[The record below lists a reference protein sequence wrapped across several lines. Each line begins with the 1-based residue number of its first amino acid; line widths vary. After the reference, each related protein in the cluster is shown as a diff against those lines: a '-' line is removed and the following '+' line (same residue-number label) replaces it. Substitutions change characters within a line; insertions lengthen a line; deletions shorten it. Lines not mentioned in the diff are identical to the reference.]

1 MQVTRFLYGEE
12 PFTAR
17 WGELALRE
25 PGSQTECWLLPER
38 AGATSAMLP
47 LPGLGR
53 VGHFGARDRE
63 SAVAVLEHA
72 TRALFEQGALKVLAP
87 MDGTTWER
95 YRLALNGPQDSFLG
109 EPTNP
114 PEYAAWLEAAGFGP
128 DQHYTSTLTTDLERV
143 YPELE
148 RLERR
153 LAGRVAIRPLRDFES
168 ELESLHGLSLEA
180 FAHNAYFTPIS
191 LAEFKALYRP
201 LAPLLRNELVL
212 IAEEGPRPVGFV
224 LSYPD
229 RVPGR
234 LVLKT
239 LATAPDRRGLGL
251 GTVLT
256 ARIHQVACQLG
267 FKQVIHALMHSQN
280 PSQHVSQR
288 ASAGRALLWRRYAL
302 YSRGA
307 A

>member
-25 PGSQTECWLLPER
+25 PGGQTECWLIPER
-38 AGATSAMLP
+38 AGATAAMLA

-53 VGHFGARDRE
+53 VGHFEARDRE
-63 SAVAVLEHA
+63 AAVAVLEQA
-72 TRALFEQGALKVLAP
+72 TSSLLQQGARKVLAP
-87 MDGTTWER
+87 MDGSTWER

-114 PEYAAWLEAAGFGP
+114 PEYPAWFEAAGFRP
-128 DQHYTSTLTTDLERV
+128 DQHYTSTLTSELEHV

-153 LAGRVAIRPLRDFES
+153 LAGRIEIRPLRDFQS
-168 ELESLHGLSLEA
+168 ELENLHRLSLEA
-180 FAHNAYFTPIS
+180 FAHNAYFTPVS
-191 LAEFKALYRP
+191 LAEFRALYRP
-201 LAPLLRNELVL
+201 LAGLLRKELVL
-212 IAEEGPRPVGFV
+212 IAEEDEHPVGFV

-239 LATAPDRRGLGL
+239 LATAPNRRGLGL

-256 ARIHQVACQLG
+256 ARIHQLAREHG
-267 FKQVIHALMHSQN
+267 FQQVIHALMHSQN

-288 ASAGRALLWRRYAL
+288 ASAGGATLWRRYTL
-302 YSRGA
+302 YAREA